1 MANNPTLK
9 ERVTR
14 VETAF
19 HGLKDSLELQ
29 FKRLDD
35 DNDYIKQKL
44 DAILE
49 ILPGKVDNPACETRH
64 GGLDKRVRRLEQS
77 VPAVIQTIVIALT
90 TGIVMAIV
98 TAIVSY
104 LVARLP

>member
-9 ERVTR
+9 ERVAGL
-14 VETAF
+14 ETAF
-19 HGLKDSLELQ
+19 HGVKEFLEVQ
-29 FKRLDD
+29 FKHIDD
-35 DNDYIKQKL
+35 DNAYIRQKL
-44 DAILE
+44 DAIVE
-49 ILPGKVDNPACETRH
+49 ILPGKVDNPDCDTKH

-104 LVARLP
+104 VVARLP

>member
-1 MANNPTLK
+1 MATNPTLK
-9 ERVTR
+9 ERVAQL
-14 VETAF
+14 ETAF
-19 HGLKDSLELQ
+19 GDLKEFLEVQ
-29 FKRLDD
+29 FKHVDE
-35 DNDYIKQKL
+35 DNAYIKQKL
-44 DAILE
+44 DGIVE
-49 ILPGKVDNPACETRH
+49 ILPGKVDNLDCDTKH

-77 VPAVIQTIVIALT
+77 VPAVIQTVVIALT